1 MSTVVISPKW
11 LTSKVAKEILVPLKK
26 ILKEAEKPMKPR
38 DPKFIRQ
45 VLEDWCDGIS
55 DRKLAKKYGVS
66 TRSICKWRKKAR
78 EA

>member
-1 MSTVVISPKW
+1 MHPSLPEGREV
-11 LTSKVAKEILVPLKK
+11 
-26 ILKEAEKPMKPR
+26 KPR